1 MCLLSLQNTNQN
13 LHEKKKIIIFKEW
26 FQCNQ
31 YSIFTFEY
39 LTLF

>member
-13 LHEKKKIIIFKEW
+13 LHEQKIIIFKEW